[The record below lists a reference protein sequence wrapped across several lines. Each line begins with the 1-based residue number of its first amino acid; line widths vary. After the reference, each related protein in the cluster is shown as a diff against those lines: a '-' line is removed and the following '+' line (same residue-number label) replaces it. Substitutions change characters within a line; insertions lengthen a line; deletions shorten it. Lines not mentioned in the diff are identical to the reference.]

1 MQKSDTTA
9 VEGKMIQFLQNII
22 EEVYAGVY
30 LVIVYNVINISFCKD
45 MYAKI
50 KLSQIWHK

>member
-30 LVIVYNVINISFCKD
+30 LVIVYNVINISFCKE
-45 MYAKI
+45 K
-50 KLSQIWHK
+50 